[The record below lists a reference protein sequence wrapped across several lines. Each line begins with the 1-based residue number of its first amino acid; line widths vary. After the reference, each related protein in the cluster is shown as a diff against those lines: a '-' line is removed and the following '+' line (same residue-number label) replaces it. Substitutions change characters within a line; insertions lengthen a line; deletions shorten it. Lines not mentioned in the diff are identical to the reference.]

1 MSSSTISQESTRR
14 RLTPQQ
20 AETVARL
27 ADAAVEVLNTD
38 GFDGL
43 TVRAVAKRASV
54 APATAYTYFSSKK
67 HLVAE
72 VFWRRLAAGVPEP
85 DADLDPIER
94 VAQVLRGVS
103 MVVAGEGQLG
113 GAVTVALL
121 GVDPD
126 VEHLRLRVG
135 GFIRQRLAQALD
147 VDPADPGPVVEALE
161 MLYAGGLVHAGMGH
175 LTYEQTSERLV
186 ATARLLLENQ
196 PTLDQEAR

>member
-1 MSSSTISQESTRR
+1 MSSSTLSQESTRR

-27 ADAAVEVLNTD
+27 ADAAVEVLNAD

-43 TVRAVAKRASV
+43 TVRAVAKKASV
-54 APATAYTYFSSKK
+54 APATAYTYFSSKN

-85 DADLDPIER
+85 DPELAPIER

-196 PTLDQEAR
+196 PTLDQEA